1 MFKKNSNKLVS
12 KFWGKHFQ
20 EMRKDAANWQNN
32 RLILNHSYH
41 LMTGTSRHWLPWM
54 LKDYFR
60 EIESFDRVLSICCG
74 DGPHELTM
82 LESGKVGFLHAFDIS
97 EGALRQARA
106 RFAQAGISEDRYHL
120 EVQDANRFAIEGS
133 YDLVVSAGAAHHIEA
148 LERVFGRVAALI
160 APDGYFAL
168 LEYIGPSRFQWTE
181 RQMELVNDIL
191 AALPEEYL
199 SKKRRPP
206 LARPSVKALMKKDPS
221 EAVRSADI
229 IPLLGEHFRTIYRSD
244 YNGTLIHPLYPFLN
258 HALADRHRPDFDAVL
273 RLILTFEDF
282 AIRTGVLEPDFT
294 FIICQVK

>member
-1 MFKKNSNKLVS
+1 ML
-12 KFWGKHFQ
+12 
-20 EMRKDAANWQNN
+20 NN
-32 RLILNHSYH
+32 
-41 LMTGTSRHWLPWM
+41 
-54 LKDYFR
+54 YFR
-60 EIESFDRVLSICCG
+60 EIKSFDRVLSICCG

-106 RFAQAGISEDRYHL
+106 RFAKAGISEDRYKL
-120 EVQDANRFAIEGS
+120 EVKDANQFDIEGS

-148 LERVFGRVAALI
+148 LERVFSRVASLI
-160 APDGYFAL
+160 APSGYFAL

-181 RQMELVNDIL
+181 RQIKLLNDIL

-206 LARPSVKALMKKDPS
+206 LGRPSVKALMKKDPS

-229 IPLLGEHFRTIYRSD
+229 IPLMGEYFRTIYRSD
-244 YNGTLIHPLYPFLN
+244 YHGTLIHPLYPFLN
-258 HALADRHRPDFDAVL
+258 HALADRNRIDFDAIL
-273 RLILTFEDF
+273 RLILTFEDL

-294 FIICQVK
+294 FIICQAK